1 MPAGPIVRLRQEQ
14 LPQLEALL
22 AANALPASD
31 CAEQSEN
38 FYGIF
43 DRDRLVAAGGLQP
56 AGEYFLLR
64 SLVVDPA
71 CRGRGLARLL
81 SEFLLDRA
89 EAEAGIAVY
98 LLTESALEYFIR
110 LGFETAEREQVPEA
124 VSRTRQFA
132 SLCPDEARCLMFR
145 LPRN

>member
-1 MPAGPIVRLRQEQ
+1 MSTGPIVRLRQEQ

-22 AANALPASD
+22 AASGLPNED
-31 CAEQSEN
+31 CAEQREN

-43 DRDRLVAAGGLQP
+43 EQDRLLAAGGLQP

-71 CRGRGLARLL
+71 CRGRGLARALA
-81 SEFLLDRA
+81 EFLLDRA
-89 EAEAGIAVY
+89 EAEAGTAVY
-98 LLTESALEYFIR
+98 LLTETAAEYFAR
-110 LGFETAEREQVPEA
+110 LGFEPAEREQVPEA
-124 VSRTRQFA
+124 LARTRQFA
-132 SLCPDEARCLMFR
+132 ALCPDEARCLTIR